1 MSLNTYKPQDELT
14 IRDLLNILW
23 KRKVWIIALVVIA
36 VILSGALSLFVMKK
50 EYRANATLSV
60 TPKDVKPIALTEKI
74 TIDDP
79 FDHLTKKLKADYV
92 KGMLSPEVLTAVS
105 GELGLNDTPSE
116 LLSRIS
122 VRDVEKSN
130 LVEISVAYSDP
141 GTAEKIANAL
151 CGIVEKSVQTER
163 QAEFDDAL
171 VFAQGR
177 LEVLKNELVEDNTQK
192 DIFLDQHDVEA
203 MMKEAVRLKAVADNY
218 EDRLRTIS
226 RQISIDAAFVEALQ
240 EAYEGLGYV
249 PAGNIEFDVSTSR
262 EVSSGGNRPN
272 FEVSGDELSEALLVA
287 DYSAA
292 HLRLISYSLEKT
304 ALESELVDIE
314 ARMDTIEEEVLALRR
329 GDPERKKKYAQYKAL
344 QRLDDF
350 IDGKITHYA
359 IIPDYRY
366 QKAHIMAFSDAKDSD
381 ETRYNR
387 TRLLCLFGKSDGNLA
402 WGLNHYTDWSGG
414 SQNVI
419 PCTSYE
425 QALDCIRE
433 YVTGCTDKEPS
444 EGVVDTAKKYG
455 IELPVAYVAQYY
467 KNMITEKQ
475 ETIYNNRKAIEVA
488 EIEIENIKAKL
499 TEETSREAS
508 E

>member
-14 IRDLLNILW
+14 IRDILNILW

-60 TPKDVKPIALTEKI
+60 VPKDIKPIALTEKI

-79 FDHLTKKLKADYV
+79 FEHLTKKVKADYV

-105 GELGLNDTPSE
+105 GELGLDETPSA

-122 VRDVEKSN
+122 IRDVEKSN
-130 LVEISVAYSDP
+130 LVEISVTYTDP

-163 QAEFDDAL
+163 QAEFADAL
-171 VFAQGR
+171 AFAQGR
-177 LEVLKNELVEDNTQK
+177 LDSLKTALAEDTDQK

-203 MMKEAVRLKAVADNY
+203 MMKEAVRLEAVADNY

-292 HLRLISYSLEKT
+292 HLRLVSFSLEKT
-304 ALESELVDIE
+304 ALEAELLDIE
-314 ARMDTIEEEVLALRR
+314 ARMDTIEAEVLAYSGEYDSLVATVGLTQSKIRAYEQRR
-329 GDPERKKKYAQYKAL
+329 AELAEYSGTEEGSGARVVEVISGAIAGTQPVSPNVMRNVLLAGAL
-344 QRLDDF
+344 GLFLSLAVIYFKDV
-350 IDGKITHYA
+350 
-359 IIPDYRY
+359 
-366 QKAHIMAFSDAKDSD
+366 IMA
-381 ETRYNR
+381 TP
-387 TRLLCLFGKSDGNLA
+387 L
-402 WGLNHYTDWSGG
+402 
-414 SQNVI
+414 
-419 PCTSYE
+419 
-425 QALDCIRE
+425 
-433 YVTGCTDKEPS
+433 
-444 EGVVDTAKKYG
+444 
-455 IELPVAYVAQYY
+455 
-467 KNMITEKQ
+467 
-475 ETIYNNRKAIEVA
+475 
-488 EIEIENIKAKL
+488 
-499 TEETSREAS
+499 AS
-508 E
+508 ESEDKKNPVKPAE